1 MWKFSQKPNLN
12 DTAEI
17 YQALVK
23 AFIPNEKG
31 PVIEDMGNHIIWV
44 LDHRVSIQLGL
55 SLMTIPLSDAT
66 AELLDTGAHQL
77 IAKDKAMDRQK
88 LFSGGDSFASL
99 SHDDRFRVLALLE
112 KLDIDFRSLPIPY
125 RYNTGLIQFM
135 IDSLNRFVI
144 LGYFTE
150 WLAYGSTKF
159 DIPDNRILEKFPPSW
174 EQVGYPGPA
183 LGYRD
188 FRGYLL

>member
-1 MWKFSQKPNLN
+1 MWKFSKESNIK
-12 DTAEI
+12 DKTET

-23 AFIPNEKG
+23 AFIPSGKG
-31 PVIEDMGNHIIWV
+31 SIVEDMGNFIIWV

-66 AELLDTGAHQL
+66 AELLDIGAREL

-88 LFSGGDSFASL
+88 LFSNGGSFASL
-99 SHDDRFRVLALLE
+99 SRDDRLRVLALLE
-112 KLDIDFRSLPIPY
+112 QLDIDLRSLPAPY
-125 RYNTGLIQFM
+125 RYNTGLIQFI

-144 LGYFTE
+144 LGYYTE
-150 WLAYGSTKF
+150 WSGYGSTKF
-159 DIPDNRILEKFPPSW
+159 DIPDQRILEQFPLSW

>member
-1 MWKFSQKPNLN
+1 MWKFLRESNIN
-12 DTAEI
+12 DTAET

-23 AFIPNEKG
+23 AFIPTEKG
-31 PVIEDMGNHIIWV
+31 SVVENMGNYMIWV
-44 LDHRVSIQLGL
+44 LDHTVSIQLGL
-55 SLMTIPLSDAT
+55 SLMTIPLSYAT
-66 AELLDTGAHQL
+66 AELLDTGARQL

-88 LFSGGDSFASL
+88 LFSNDGSFASL
-99 SHDDRFRVLALLE
+99 SRDDRFRVLALLE
-112 KLDIDFRSLPIPY
+112 QLDIDLRSLPAPY

-135 IDSLNRFVI
+135 IDFLNRFVI
-144 LGYFTE
+144 LGYYTE
-150 WLAYGSTKF
+150 WSGYGSTKF
-159 DIPDNRILEKFPPSW
+159 DIPDKRILEQFPPSW